1 MKLSQY
7 LLATLKEAP
16 NDAETASHKLM
27 IRAGMIRKVAAG
39 IYNFLPIGLKVLRK
53 VENIIRE
60 EMNSA
65 GAIEV
70 MMPYV
75 TPADLWEKSGRW
87 NIYGKELLRF
97 KDRADRDFCLGP
109 THEEVVTDLVDKE
122 IKSYKN
128 LPITIY
134 QIQPKFRD
142 EIRPRFGVM
151 RAREFIMKDA
161 YSFDIDENSADLS
174 YKKMFE
180 AYNRIFER
188 CGLEFRA
195 VEADSGNIGGSFSHE
210 FMVLAETGED
220 LIMVC
225 DECDYASNIETT
237 PVVFTQDDLNQK
249 KHEKNS
255 GAGQEMPENKI
266 EKISTPSCITVE
278 EVSDF
283 LKIKINKIVKTM
295 ILSTNQGIEAVL
307 IRGDHELS
315 LTKYKK
321 NRDLEFA
328 DLATN
333 EEISKINTVKGFSGP
348 VNLDINIFADNELR
362 NMTSYVTG
370 SNEKDFHLLNVNHEK
385 DFKIKS
391 FLDCRQSVDGDVCP
405 GYPDFTLRSTRGI
418 EVGHVFKLGTKYSDS
433 MKAGFTD
440 KNGKDMNF
448 YMGCYGIGVGRVVA
462 AAIEQNNDELGIRLP
477 SNLAPF
483 EVIVIPT
490 DTKNEKV
497 MNVAIKIYDNFLKN
511 GYDVALDDRP
521 DSAGIKFK
529 DSELLGIP
537 IQITIGPKSLEKDT
551 VEFKERDSMKKN
563 EFKMDDIEGLLN
575 LANEKIR

>member
-1 MKLSQY
+1 
-7 LLATLKEAP
+7 
-16 NDAETASHKLM
+16 
-27 IRAGMIRKVAAG
+27 
-39 IYNFLPIGLKVLRK
+39 
-53 VENIIRE
+53 
-60 EMNSA
+60 MNSA

-87 NIYGKELLRF
+87 DIYGKELLRF

-237 PVVFTQDDLNQK
+237 PVVFTQDDLNLK
-249 KHEKNS
+249 KHENNR

-266 EKISTPSCITVE
+266 EKISTPSCITVK

-307 IRGDHELS
+307 LRGDHELS

-328 DLATN
+328 DLATD
-333 EEISKINTVKGFSGP
+333 EEISKINTAKGFSGP
-348 VNLDINIFADNELR
+348 VNLNINIFADNELR
-362 NMTSYVTG
+362 NMTSFVTG

-391 FLDCRQSVDGDVCP
+391 FLDCRQSVDGDICP

-418 EVGHVFKLGTKYSDS
+418 EVGHVFKLGTKYSNS

-440 KNGKDMNF
+440 KNGKDVNF

-462 AAIEQNNDELGIRLP
+462 AAIEQNNDEQGIRLP

-490 DTKNEKV
+490 DIKNEKV
-497 MNVAIKIYDNFLKN
+497 MNIAFKIYHNFLKN
-511 GYDVALDDRP
+511 GYDVALDDRT

-537 IQITIGPKSLEKDT
+537 IQITIGPKSLEKDI
-551 VEFKERDSMKKN
+551 VEFKERINMKKN
-563 EFKMDDIEGLLN
+563 EFKIDDIEGLLN
-575 LANEKIR
+575 LANEKVR

>member
-87 NIYGKELLRF
+87 DIYGKELLRF

-237 PVVFTQDDLNQK
+237 PVVFTQDDLNLK
-249 KHEKNS
+249 KHENNR

-266 EKISTPSCITVE
+266 EKISTPSCITCLLYT
-278 EVSDF
+278 SP
-283 LKIKINKIVKTM
+283 
-295 ILSTNQGIEAVL
+295 SP
-307 IRGDHELS
+307 
-315 LTKYKK
+315 
-321 NRDLEFA
+321 RD
-328 DLATN
+328 
-333 EEISKINTVKGFSGP
+333 
-348 VNLDINIFADNELR
+348 
-362 NMTSYVTG
+362 
-370 SNEKDFHLLNVNHEK
+370 
-385 DFKIKS
+385 
-391 FLDCRQSVDGDVCP
+391 
-405 GYPDFTLRSTRGI
+405 
-418 EVGHVFKLGTKYSDS
+418 
-433 MKAGFTD
+433 
-440 KNGKDMNF
+440 
-448 YMGCYGIGVGRVVA
+448 
-462 AAIEQNNDELGIRLP
+462 
-477 SNLAPF
+477 
-483 EVIVIPT
+483 
-490 DTKNEKV
+490 
-497 MNVAIKIYDNFLKN
+497 
-511 GYDVALDDRP
+511 
-521 DSAGIKFK
+521 
-529 DSELLGIP
+529 
-537 IQITIGPKSLEKDT
+537 
-551 VEFKERDSMKKN
+551 
-563 EFKMDDIEGLLN
+563 
-575 LANEKIR
+575 

>member
-87 NIYGKELLRF
+87 DIYGKELLRF

-225 DECDYASNIETT
+225 DECNYASNIETT
-237 PVVFTQDDLNQK
+237 PVVFTQDDLNLK
-249 KHEKNS
+249 KHENNR

-266 EKISTPSCITVE
+266 EKISTPS
-278 EVSDF
+278 
-283 LKIKINKIVKTM
+283 
-295 ILSTNQGIEAVL
+295 
-307 IRGDHELS
+307 LS
-315 LTKYKK
+315 L
-321 NRDLEFA
+321 
-328 DLATN
+328 
-333 EEISKINTVKGFSGP
+333 IHI
-348 VNLDINIFADNELR
+348 
-362 NMTSYVTG
+362 
-370 SNEKDFHLLNVNHEK
+370 
-385 DFKIKS
+385 
-391 FLDCRQSVDGDVCP
+391 
-405 GYPDFTLRSTRGI
+405 
-418 EVGHVFKLGTKYSDS
+418 
-433 MKAGFTD
+433 
-440 KNGKDMNF
+440 
-448 YMGCYGIGVGRVVA
+448 
-462 AAIEQNNDELGIRLP
+462 
-477 SNLAPF
+477 
-483 EVIVIPT
+483 
-490 DTKNEKV
+490 
-497 MNVAIKIYDNFLKN
+497 
-511 GYDVALDDRP
+511 
-521 DSAGIKFK
+521 
-529 DSELLGIP
+529 
-537 IQITIGPKSLEKDT
+537 
-551 VEFKERDSMKKN
+551 
-563 EFKMDDIEGLLN
+563 
-575 LANEKIR
+575 